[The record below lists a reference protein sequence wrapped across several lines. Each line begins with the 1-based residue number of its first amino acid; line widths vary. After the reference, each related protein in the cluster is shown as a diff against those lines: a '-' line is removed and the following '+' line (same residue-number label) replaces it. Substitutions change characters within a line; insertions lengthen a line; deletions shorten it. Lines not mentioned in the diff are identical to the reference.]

1 MNYLTLLLLIGLIS
15 SCANN
20 PIKDLFA
27 KNSTVEKQSGSPSEN
42 APSESVEFDEET
54 GETFEKE
61 QKEIEKIVGSSSIT
75 KKNAHKRGTFFLYG
89 AEHLELE
96 NNYFD
101 FPVKYNKQVKR
112 WIHYFTGKGRKHF
125 FGMQSAPEDMHQ

>member
-1 MNYLTLLLLIGLIS
+1 MNYLTLLLLIGLIT

-54 GETFEKE
+54 GETFEEE
-61 QKEIEKIVGSSSIT
+61 QKEIEKDCRKLINN
-75 KKNAHKRGTFFLYG
+75 KKERSQAWHVFSLRCRTSR
-89 AEHLELE
+89 A
-96 NNYFD
+96 
-101 FPVKYNKQVKR
+101 
-112 WIHYFTGKGRKHF
+112 
-125 FGMQSAPEDMHQ
+125 